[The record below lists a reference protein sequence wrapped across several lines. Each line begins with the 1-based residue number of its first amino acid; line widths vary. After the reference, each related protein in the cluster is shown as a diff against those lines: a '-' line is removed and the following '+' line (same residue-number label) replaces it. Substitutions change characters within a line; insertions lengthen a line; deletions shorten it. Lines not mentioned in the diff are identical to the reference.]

1 VCNIFTGS
9 FSLVNFSVAF
19 RKYVLINLINKPTR
33 EGLNRFND
41 ELIAF
46 LFLTPAYFIHNA
58 ANLDRFHRQPA
69 SPLQTRNHLLRKRR
83 IYPPLNYLAN

>member
-1 VCNIFTGS
+1 VCNIFTSS

-69 SPLQTRNHLLRKRR
+69 SPLHPESSSPETEDLSS
-83 IYPPLNYLAN
+83 A